1 MKNELNRWLNTMQP
15 FTDYVSKT
23 FTYAWENAVKLW
35 PKATAADGDSPDKDR
50 KLDISDYMDNVP
62 SAEAGYQENPQEVTI
77 TFLDKCREY
86 DNYSDDETVIYFN
99 CSSDDEGGSCK
110 KRVR

>member
-1 MKNELNRWLNTMQP
+1 MKNELNTWLNTMLP

-35 PKATAADGDSPDKDR
+35 PKTTADDGDSIVEDCQ
-50 KLDISDYMDNVP
+50 LDLADYMDNVT
-62 SAEAGYQENPQEVTI
+62 SAEACCQEGPQEVTI
-77 TFLDKCREY
+77 TFMDKCREY
-86 DNYSDDETVIYFN
+86 DNCSDDETVIYFN

>member
-1 MKNELNRWLNTMQP
+1 MQP
-15 FTDYVSKT
+15 FTDYVGKT

-35 PKATAADGDSPDKDR
+35 PKATDDDGDSIAQDCQ
-50 KLDISDYMDNVP
+50 LDLADYMDNVT
-62 SAEAGYQENPQEVTI
+62 SVEVGCQEGPQEVTI
-77 TFLDKCREY
+77 TFMDKCREY

-99 CSSDDEGGSCK
+99 CSSDDEGGSGK

>member
-1 MKNELNRWLNTMQP
+1 MKNELNRWLHTMQP

-35 PKATAADGDSPDKDR
+35 PKATAGDGDSIEQDR
-50 KLDISDYMDNVP
+50 ELDLADYMDNMT
-62 SAEAGYQENPQEVTI
+62 SEEAGCQENSQEVTI
-77 TFLDKCREY
+77 TFLEKYCEY
-86 DNYSDDETVIYFN
+86 DNSSDDETVIYFN

-110 KRVR
+110 KRGR